1 MDGLKERAKLLTET
15 CNKMDNVTCNK
26 IEGSM
31 YGFPQVHFSENA
43 KARAAEKNVPVDF
56 MYCMDMVNATGIM
69 TVPGSGFGQ
78 KDGSYHYRI
87 TNLVT
92 PTSDMVETLDLLS
105 KFNTTFHERWQ

>member
-1 MDGLKERAKLLTET
+1 MHGLKERAELLTET
-15 CNKMDNVTCNK
+15 CNKMENVTCNK

-31 YGFPQVHFSENA
+31 YGFPRVHFSEKA
-43 KARAAEKNVPVDF
+43 MARAWEKDVPVDF
-56 MYCMDMVNATGIM
+56 MYCMDMVNKTGIM

-92 PTSDMVETLDLLS
+92 PTADMADTLDRLA
-105 KFNTTFHERWQ
+105 KFNTAFHEKWS